1 MGYNNRTMRCRSHRL
16 RCVRSESGFKRDP
29 ANGGGADAALVATVR
44 RFSSPLRHAFLP
56 FGSDS
61 TLMSLATLDGSLHRG
76 CGGRYALQSETVTLR
91 ISGMA
96 AEVSREFYRCE
107 KCAHENRT
115 IDQRDAAEKAAID
128 KIRAEF
134 LLLTPKGI
142 RHLRESL
149 GLTLPQLAELCY
161 GTPKGIVEGWEKG
174 KYLQNRE
181 ADALLRS
188 LTDRETLERRA
199 GKAGVL
205 LASIEPVAPSAPAE
219 SNAEAPIE
227 AHA

>member
-1 MGYNNRTMRCRSHRL
+1 
-16 RCVRSESGFKRDP
+16 
-29 ANGGGADAALVATVR
+29 
-44 RFSSPLRHAFLP
+44 
-56 FGSDS
+56 
-61 TLMSLATLDGSLHRG
+61 MSLATLDGSLHRG

-142 RHLRESL
+142 RQMRESL
-149 GLTLPQLAELCY
+149 GLTIPQMAELCY

-205 LASIEPVAPSAPAE
+205 LPGLEPVAPGARAE
-219 SNAEAPIE
+219 SNADAPI
-227 AHA
+227 AIHA